1 MAEVE
6 WMTTD
11 AENFDRR
18 SISAREGR
26 CTWHGESRPGEKC
39 SESPVTGV
47 RASGG
52 RWLACERAVD
62 QIVEQYSV
70 ARPVL

>member
-11 AENFDRR
+11 RANFAPG
-18 SISAREGR
+18 SVSAREGR
-26 CTWHGESRPGEKC
+26 CTWHGEIRPGEKC
-39 SESPVTGV
+39 PEPPVTGV
-47 RASGG
+47 RAAGG

-62 QIVEQYSV
+62 QIVEQYGV
-70 ARPVL
+70 ARPAR